1 MGFAAEG
8 LEVREGMGNDYCERL
23 GELDR
28 SGLRRRLRESA
39 VDSSG
44 RFVVEGREVVAFAS
58 NDYLGLSGERFLKD
72 VFIRGVERWGGGAG
86 SARLISG
93 TRSVHL
99 ALEEEV
105 ADWKGTEAALT
116 FASGYATAVGVIP
129 ALVGRGDSVILD
141 GLSHASL
148 VDGARLSG
156 AEVRVFLHNRLES
169 LEEKLRSVR
178 GSGGGGKVLVVTE
191 SVFSMDGDEAPLR
204 GVVELAERWG
214 AMVMVDEAH
223 AAGCVG
229 PEGRGVVGREG
240 LEGRVDV
247 QMGTFSKAL
256 GCQGGYVAGSREVM
270 DWLINRARS
279 FVYSTAMPPALAEA
293 IGAAVGWV
301 RGREGEERRVRLR
314 LVVEEFRERFR
325 GELGGRL
332 GGDAARLFEAS
343 SSAIVP
349 LVVGGAADA
358 VLLSER
364 LLSRGYWVPAVRY
377 PTVPEGLARLRFS
390 LNALLGEADLAG
402 VVAACRSC

>member
-1 MGFAAEG
+1 MG
-8 LEVREGMGNDYCERL
+8 DCYHERL

-39 VDSSG
+39 VGLNG

-58 NDYLGLSGERFLKD
+58 NDYLGLSGEPFLKD
-72 VFIRGVERWGGGAG
+72 VFVRGVERWGVGAG

-93 TRSVHL
+93 TRSVHV
-99 ALEEEV
+99 ALEDEV

-129 ALVGRGDSVILD
+129 ALVGRGDAVILD

-156 AEVRVFLHNRLES
+156 AEVRVFLHNRLDA
-169 LEEKLRSVR
+169 LDEKLRSVR
-178 GSGGGGKVLVVTE
+178 GKSASGKVLVVTE

-214 AMVMVDEAH
+214 AMVLVDEAH

-270 DWLINRARS
+270 DWLVNRARS
-279 FVYSTAMPPALAEA
+279 FVYSTAMTPALAEA
-293 IGAAVGWV
+293 IGAAVCWV
-301 RGREGEERRVRLR
+301 RGEEGEGRRAQLR
-314 LVVEEFRERFR
+314 GVVDRFR
-325 GELGGRL
+325 ARFRRELGGRL
-332 GGDAARLFEAS
+332 VGDAARLFEAS
-343 SSAIVP
+343 CSAIVP

-358 VLLSER
+358 VALSER
-364 LLSRGYWVPAVRY
+364 LLERGYWVPAVRY

-390 LNALLGEADLAG
+390 LNARLSEADLEG
-402 VVAACRSC
+402 VVAAFGAT